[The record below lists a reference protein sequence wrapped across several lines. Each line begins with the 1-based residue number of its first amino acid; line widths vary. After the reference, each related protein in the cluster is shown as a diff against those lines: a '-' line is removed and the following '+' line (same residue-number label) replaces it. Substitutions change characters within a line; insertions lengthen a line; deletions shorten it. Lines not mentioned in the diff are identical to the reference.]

1 MIPPLSCLQAFEAI
15 ARRKSFAL
23 AAAELHLTPSA
34 VSHQMA
40 KLEELLTRRL
50 LDRSSKGVAL
60 TAAGEA
66 YLQRISGALGA
77 LHAATDDLRQGV
89 RDSLYVH
96 VSPSFASLWLMPRI
110 GQFAQDEPGIS
121 LFMSASPSHSD
132 FGLGQVDL
140 DIRYGVPNW
149 PHLVVQ
155 PLFTEEVMPLAT
167 PEFIERHRIRQPE
180 DLLHVPLIQ
189 SAVNVVQWPEWF
201 DRHGGGHRPERYA
214 LRFDRAMMTLQAAAQ
229 GMGVAFESTTI
240 GESFVRSGQL
250 RPVFEPKLALQVQA
264 HFAVY
269 PERHAQ
275 RREVDRFLQWL
286 RAEGQAGERL
296 AA

>member
-1 MIPPLSCLQAFEAI
+1 MIPPLSCLQAFEAV

-40 KLEELLTRRL
+40 KLEDLLALRL

-60 TAAGEA
+60 TASGET
-66 YLQRISGALGA
+66 YLKRIEGALGA
-77 LHAATDDLRQGV
+77 LHAATDDLRHGV

-110 GQFAQDEPGIS
+110 GQFAKEQPGIS
-121 LFMSASPSHSD
+121 LVLSASPSHSD

-149 PHLVVQ
+149 PNLAVQ
-155 PLFTEEVMPLAT
+155 PLFTEKVMPLAT
-167 PEFIERHRIRQPE
+167 PEFIERHRIRQPQ
-180 DLLHVPLIQ
+180 DLMHVPLIQ

-201 DRHGGGHRPERYA
+201 DRFGEGQRPERYA

-229 GMGVAFESTTI
+229 GLGVAFESTTI

-250 RPVFEPKLALQVQA
+250 RPVFDEAMCLQVQA

-275 RREVDRFLQWL
+275 RREVERFLQWL
-286 RAEGQAGERL
+286 QDEGQAGDRP